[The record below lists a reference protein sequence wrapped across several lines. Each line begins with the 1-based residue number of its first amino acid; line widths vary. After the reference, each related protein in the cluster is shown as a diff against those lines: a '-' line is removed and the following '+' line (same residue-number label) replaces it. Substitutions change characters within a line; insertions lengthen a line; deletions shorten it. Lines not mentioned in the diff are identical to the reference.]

1 MQCNAAQCDISNTI
15 VLSCLLKCNN
25 QFSDTNYIEKERKF
39 RSHVFSQRKS
49 KRALLPPVV
58 NTRWHCYRL
67 TSSQTDRGQIN
78 KTLKKPRRIHQ
89 LTIYNSNKPNPKRLR
104 AYFSVLKRYP
114 LCELHSRSNKT
125 GHRKKSTRF
134 VKGKFTFVLYCII
147 LRCFSVCVYW
157 EFINGIAFV
166 LVSV

>member
-1 MQCNAAQCDISNTI
+1 M
-15 VLSCLLKCNN
+15 
-25 QFSDTNYIEKERKF
+25 
-39 RSHVFSQRKS
+39 FSQRKS
-49 KRALLPPVV
+49 KRVLLPPVV

-89 LTIYNSNKPNPKRLR
+89 LTIYNSNKPNPKQLR

-125 GHRKKSTRF
+125 GHRKKVLTSLKENLHLSFIALFYAAFLF
-134 VKGKFTFVLYCII
+134 VFIGNSLMVL
-147 LRCFSVCVYW
+147 LLF
-157 EFINGIAFV
+157 
-166 LVSV
+166 